1 MEFRIWVEV
10 YVAGRVLHRQLVA
23 QVERE
28 ATGIGPEEIGLTLE
42 EGKTVLRQVQ
52 AGVVHRQV
60 EALQA
65 AHRKCLQCGRKQRIK
80 DRRKRCLRTSFG
92 VVRVSCRRF
101 LRCRC
106 QGGRRVTVWPLN
118 GRQASGTTPEL
129 QYLYADWGSMV
140 PYRRA
145 ATVLQEL
152 LPERVSHATLRRH
165 TLKVGARHQQRVIEP
180 SEYDWPESRREP
192 VPGAKSVSVA
202 IDGTMFERMARCGC
216 GNIKL
221 WPAVWSAKANWATIL
236 PGYPSTACALA
247 RTT

>member
-10 YVAGRVLHRQLVA
+10 YLAGRVLHRQLVA

-129 QYLYADWGSMV
+129 QHLYADLGQQG
-140 PYRRA
+140 
-145 ATVLQEL
+145 TV
-152 LPERVSHATLRRH
+152 S
-165 TLKVGARHQQRVIEP
+165 
-180 SEYDWPESRREP
+180 
-192 VPGAKSVSVA
+192 
-202 IDGTMFERMARCGC
+202 
-216 GNIKL
+216 
-221 WPAVWSAKANWATIL
+221 
-236 PGYPSTACALA
+236 
-247 RTT
+247 